1 MIGEGMAGSGVEISS
16 ELPPRNRTAFMPGN
30 GPKSRPVEV
39 RASVVVRKRVTTVE
53 RRDAG
58 KWKREGA
65 NERTQTSDSGREGRE
80 PGLS

>member
-1 MIGEGMAGSGVEISS
+1 MAGSGVEISS
-16 ELPPRNRTAFMPGN
+16 ELPHRDRTVFMPES
-30 GPKSRPVEV
+30 GPKSRPAEV
-39 RASVVVRKRVTTVE
+39 RASVVAAKRVMTVE

-65 NERTQTSDSGREGRE
+65 NERRPTSDSGWDGRE